1 MYAMGVV
8 SKIDQHRFIG
18 TLSVK
23 PCVRLLLL
31 YPVAPPGVAA
41 GPFVGI
47 ARPYLMPTTQVEEL
61 YCPEAPLMIND
72 SESAKRV
79 SPLVVAKARWAES
92 QGYDAVVVGCAVD
105 PGVSEAKRAVGIP
118 VVGIGEVSRS
128 VATLMGNKP
137 AQIYPNGIPVLE
149 LAADEEKTYHE
160 LVKVGKW
167 LITKRGVDVL
177 IPNCGYIGGL
187 AHRLQTEVGV
197 PVLPNLDIGI
207 KMAELLATLNVRP
220 EQPWVKSTRATR
232 IGMVLSRIVW
242 HIMRF
247 R

>member
-1 MYAMGVV
+1 M
-8 SKIDQHRFIG
+8 
-18 TLSVK
+18 
-23 PCVRLLLL
+23 
-31 YPVAPPGVAA
+31 
-41 GPFVGI
+41 
-47 ARPYLMPTTQVEEL
+47 
-61 YCPEAPLMIND
+61 
-72 SESAKRV
+72 
-79 SPLVVAKARWAES
+79 
-92 QGYDAVVVGCAVD
+92 
-105 PGVSEAKRAVGIP
+105 
-118 VVGIGEVSRS
+118 
-128 VATLMGNKP
+128 
-137 AQIYPNGIPVLE
+137 
-149 LAADEEKTYHE
+149 